1 MAQASFGSEGEF
13 SISTIDESG
22 GGVRM
27 VVEGALDLATV
38 PRLIGA
44 LQSLERTTQGALVV
58 DLGAL
63 TYLDASSL
71 RIVLAARR
79 RAAAAGRSLKVEAL
93 LGVVAPVLAVA
104 GQVAVLGPDPREAPT
119 HV

>member
-1 MAQASFGSEGEF
+1 MVQASFGTEGEF
-13 SISTIDESG
+13 SISTIDESE
-22 GGVRM
+22 GGVRV
-27 VVEGALDLATV
+27 VVEGELDLATV
-38 PRLIGA
+38 PRLIAA
-44 LQSLERTTQGALVV
+44 LRSLEQTTRSALVV

-79 RAAAAGRSLKVEAL
+79 RAAAAGRTVKVEAL

-104 GQVAVLGPDPREAPT
+104 GQVAVLGLEPREASS
-119 HV
+119 HA

>member
-1 MAQASFGSEGEF
+1 MAQASFSTEGEL
-13 SISTIDESG
+13 SIRTVDDDRG
-22 GGVRM
+22 AVRV
-27 VVEGALDLATV
+27 VVEGELDLATV

-44 LQSLERTTQGALVV
+44 LRSLELATRRPLVV

-79 RAAAAGRSLKVEAL
+79 RAAAAGRTLKVEAL
-93 LGVVAPVLAVA
+93 LGVVAPVLAVV
-104 GQVAVLGPDPREAPT
+104 GQVAVLGVDPDGAT
-119 HV
+119 SHA